1 MERFTIAQDVAH
13 LLPNMQIV
21 IVAAY
26 NLPNKDT
33 NAQVAKFA
41 EVGQSNLRPTTKA
54 LLILHLEHPG
64 HSFVHPLR
72 LGRLSKRPIAPSHRP
87 VSQHL
92 EGEV

>member
-1 MERFTIAQDVAH
+1 MMERFTIAQDVAR

-41 EVGQSNLRPTTKA
+41 EVGQSNLRPTTTA
-54 LLILHLEHPG
+54 
-64 HSFVHPLR
+64 
-72 LGRLSKRPIAPSHRP
+72 
-87 VSQHL
+87 
-92 EGEV
+92 